1 MVTDQSNPKCFRSK
15 TSSAVKEIQ
24 SMRGFDQIEMF
35 VYVSLV
41 MLILYLSFFF
51 FWYLTSC
58 NSSCAAGICCTKWYP
73 IPIFSFPTLYGF
85 VLAGCEIL
93 ARQRQVY
100 LFIFVPLIHFLDVP
114 LPQPYL
120 WHIYEILSYLG
131 FSRGKFGL
139 ISFLQQYNTL
149 Q

>member
-35 VYVSLV
+35 LCVSLV
-41 MLILYLSFFF
+41 MLILYLRSFFF
-51 FWYLTSC
+51 GKIISHIYLAIQVVLQAFVAP
-58 NSSCAAGICCTKWYP
+58 NGIP
-73 IPIFSFPTLYGF
+73 FPSFLFQFYGF

-93 ARQRQVY
+93 ARHRQVY
-100 LFIFVPLIHFLDVP
+100 LFIFVPLIHFLDVS

-120 WHIYEILSYLG
+120 WHMYGILS
-131 FSRGKFGL
+131 
-139 ISFLQQYNTL
+139 
-149 Q
+149 